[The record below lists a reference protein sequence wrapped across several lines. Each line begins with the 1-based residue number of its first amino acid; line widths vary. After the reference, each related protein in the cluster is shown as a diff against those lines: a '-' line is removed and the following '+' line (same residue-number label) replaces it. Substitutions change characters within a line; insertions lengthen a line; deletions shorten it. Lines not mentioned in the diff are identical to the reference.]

1 MNPLKKNKFICPAC
15 FGNGYRKITQ
25 DAVKPDIKVV
35 INCEACNNEG
45 EIKNDTKNIRALR
58 YLNNV
63 L

>member
-1 MNPLKKNKFICPAC
+1 M
-15 FGNGYRKITQ
+15 GNGYRKIIQ
-25 DAVKPDIKVV
+25 DASNPNIKVV

-45 EIKNDTKNIRALR
+45 EIKNNEKNIHALR